1 MTEKGLGRW
10 QGISASTLKLF
21 AVITM
26 LIDHIAAVVVIR
38 MLRQHYEPEL
48 YTIYMVMRQIGRIAF
63 PIYCFMLVEGLARTR
78 NKWKY
83 AARLGGFALLSEIP
97 FDLAFSGE
105 VLEFSYQNVFFTLA
119 IGLLTMI
126 VIEQIETGTET
137 RTRTGTETEDHEEKS
152 VIWRKPLK
160 TILVLLTCTAGMG
173 LAYLLQTDYGMR
185 GVACILVM
193 YFLRKQRWLE
203 LVAGYIAFVVLLQ
216 ELAALPAFL
225 ALALYRGKKGVD
237 AKFFFYGFY
246 PVHLL
251 LLYLTYVLMGLA
263 AYPAI

>member
-1 MTEKGLGRW
+1 MEEKVLERW
-10 QGISASTLKLF
+10 QGISAGTLKLF

-38 MLRQHYEPEL
+38 MLQADGSHEMLVTYN
-48 YTIYMVMRQIGRIAF
+48 VMRQIGRIAF

-97 FDLAFSGE
+97 FDLAFHGE
-105 VLEFSYQNVFFTLA
+105 VLEFSYQNVFFTLV

-126 VIEQIETGTET
+126 VIDEIETGTH
-137 RTRTGTETEDHEEKS
+137 GEKS
-152 VIWRKPLK
+152 AAWGWPLK
-160 TILVLLTCTAGMG
+160 QILVLITCAAGMG
-173 LAYLLQTDYGMR
+173 LAHLLQTDYGLR

-193 YFLRKQRWLE
+193 YFLRKRRWLE
-203 LVAGYIAFVVLLQ
+203 LVAGYVAFVVFLR
-216 ELAALPAFL
+216 EIAALPAFL
-225 ALALYRGKKGVD
+225 ALAFYRDRKGFD

-251 LLYLTYVLMGLA
+251 LLYLVYVLLGLA
-263 AYPAI
+263 AYPAL